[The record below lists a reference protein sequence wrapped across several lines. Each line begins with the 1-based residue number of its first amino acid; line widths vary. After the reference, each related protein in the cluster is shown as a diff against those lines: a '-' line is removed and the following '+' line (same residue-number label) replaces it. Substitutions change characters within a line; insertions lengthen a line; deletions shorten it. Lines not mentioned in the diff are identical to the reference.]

1 MKYKYKVT
9 LKISYVETAFM
20 FDDRQEALDFME
32 IAWTH
37 RADDKDT
44 ITKAVMTFVEEEEQ

>member
-1 MKYKYKVT
+1 MKYKYKVS

-44 ITKAVMTFVEEEEQ
+44 ITKAVMTFVEEEE